1 MTRHSINNQEKEFLS
16 SKIVN
21 IFLQKLLATR
31 AHTAH
36 TGFMITTRSF
46 AVLGF
51 LLAAG
56 LAIFGV
62 QIGHAV
68 KKGREFDRFLSV
80 RGLSEREVKATLA
93 IWPIR
98 FAVYAEDL
106 PQLKQS
112 IERTKTVVQNFLAEQ
127 GITPNEISYGLPAV
141 SDKDEERHDE
151 KYVLPRY
158 RAVTTLVVRS
168 PKVDIVKQAIQHADS
183 LLEKGIT
190 LVSNEYGDHTQFLFD
205 GVNEAKPDMIKEAT
219 ANARASAEKFAQD
232 SKAKVGSIRRATQG
246 VLEIEDRDVATPEI
260 KTLRVV
266 TTVDFFIE

>member
-1 MTRHSINNQEKEFLS
+1 
-16 SKIVN
+16 
-21 IFLQKLLATR
+21 
-31 AHTAH
+31 
-36 TGFMITTRSF
+36 MITTRSF

-56 LAIFGV
+56 LSIFGV
-62 QIGHAV
+62 QIGQAV

-98 FAVYAEDL
+98 FAVYADDL
-106 PQLKQS
+106 PQLKQT
-112 IERTKTVVQNFLAEQ
+112 IEKTKAVVQNFLNEQ
-127 GITPNEISYGLPAV
+127 GIAADNISYGLPAV

-151 KYVLPRY
+151 KYTLPRY
-158 RAVTTLVVRS
+158 KAVTTLVIRS
-168 PKVDIVKQAIQHADS
+168 QKVDVVKQAIQHADS

-190 LVSNEYGDHTQFLFD
+190 LVSNEYGDRTQFLFD
-205 GVNEAKPDMIKEAT
+205 GVNEVKPDMIKEAT

-260 KTLRVV
+260 KVLRVV